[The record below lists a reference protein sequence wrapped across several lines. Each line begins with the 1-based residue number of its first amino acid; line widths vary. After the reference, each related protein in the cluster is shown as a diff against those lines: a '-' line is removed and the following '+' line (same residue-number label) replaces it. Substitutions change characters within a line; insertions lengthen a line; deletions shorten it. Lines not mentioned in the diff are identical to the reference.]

1 MIGKY
6 ADTIKLRKE
15 LTPFI
20 DKYGHISCSITKFN
34 ILLERSNADAEE
46 VKRGRWIKIT
56 NDWVDDAQYVCS
68 CCGRLLTVSN
78 RLTEFVSMSYPY
90 CHCGAKMVNE
100 DE

>member
-34 ILLERSNADAEE
+34 ILLERSTADAEE
-46 VKRGRWIKIT
+46 VKRGHWTHDGTGLYARCT
-56 NDWVDDAQYVCS
+56 VCKERTYLG
-68 CCGRLLTVSN
+68 GRQK
-78 RLTEFVSMSYPY
+78 Y
-90 CHCGAKMVNE
+90 CPNCGAHMEADNGLV
-100 DE
+100 